1 MSRAPQPTA
10 TARPTTAHA
19 GPLQVV
25 LAAIA
30 VCVLYWSVGINDT
43 SVTTSPSSAPSVH
56 LQQIGSATTVGSAVA
71 VELSASGQVR

>member
-1 MSRAPQPTA
+1 MSRAPQPTS
-10 TARPTTAHA
+10 TARPSTAHA

-43 SVTTSPSSAPSVH
+43 STTTSRGSAPGVH
-56 LQQIGSATTVGSAVA
+56 LQQVGGTTTVHSAVP
-71 VELSASGQVR
+71 VSFSVSGQVR